1 MDCHLGIKKQT
12 KQFVCIKK
20 SQMCLFVVVV
30 FSSALRSLIEGE
42 AQINGYVGYKHT
54 DRKIV
59 R

>member
-30 FSSALRSLIEGE
+30 VFSSALRSLIEGE
-42 AQINGYVGYKHT
+42 AQING
-54 DRKIV
+54 
-59 R
+59 